1 MCAINGLVRAKRD
14 GVHREHDRMLVAQMN
29 EATKHRGPDGTA
41 VWADE
46 YTTFGHNRLA
56 IIDLDPRS
64 NQPMTS
70 ASGRFTITFNGEIF
84 NFKELKRE
92 LSYPY
97 KTEGDTEVIL
107 AAFEKWGTK
116 AFARLRGQ
124 FGLGIWDTREKV
136 LYLARD
142 HSGIKPLY
150 YHSTPERLI
159 FSSELKGVLKDSSIA
174 RRFNHT
180 SLERYVRLRYVPE
193 PDSLVEDVSKLPPG
207 SFAVWREGTLVIT
220 NYFLPELQPLHE
232 GSAET
237 IARRVEE
244 LVDASV
250 KQELIADRPIGLF
263 LSGGLDSSIVL
274 DSASRAGAALD
285 TFSLAYE
292 LGAGEEAEKF
302 NADAALAKQT
312 AAQYD
317 TRHHEF
323 VLTEKEFLATLHAS
337 LEALDQPIA
346 NATSVAQYALAK
358 MAREHV
364 VVALLGDGGDELFGG
379 YPRYRF
385 SRLMDAYQTLPQPL
399 RSVLSTLPNAAKLDT
414 PLGIA
419 RVERFLFEKDAMLK
433 GVVASEFLTRAP
445 YAWYEGRYLHGRN
458 EVDFTQL
465 FMDSDRRSWL
475 TDEALA
481 RTDAMTM
488 AHALEARVPLL
499 NPDIVAYASRIPTKM
514 RVRLMANKWILR
526 KAFGKRLPAHILSA
540 KKRGWFTPTAKW
552 LRRPEVNSL
561 AKEIFSRGY
570 HAGSDEL
577 LHSDGA
583 LAMLDAHVA
592 KGRYAM
598 STLWMLVT
606 LRVWAKTYDV
616 SL

>member
-14 GVHREHDRMLVAQMN
+14 GVHREHDRMFVAQMN

-107 AAFEKWGTK
+107 AAFEKWGTE

-124 FGLGIWDTREKV
+124 FGLGIWDTREKE

-292 LGAGEEAEKF
+292 LGAGEEA
-302 NADAALAKQT
+302 
-312 AAQYD
+312 
-317 TRHHEF
+317 
-323 VLTEKEFLATLHAS
+323 
-337 LEALDQPIA
+337 
-346 NATSVAQYALAK
+346 
-358 MAREHV
+358 
-364 VVALLGDGGDELFGG
+364 
-379 YPRYRF
+379 
-385 SRLMDAYQTLPQPL
+385 
-399 RSVLSTLPNAAKLDT
+399 
-414 PLGIA
+414 
-419 RVERFLFEKDAMLK
+419 
-433 GVVASEFLTRAP
+433 
-445 YAWYEGRYLHGRN
+445 
-458 EVDFTQL
+458 
-465 FMDSDRRSWL
+465 
-475 TDEALA
+475 
-481 RTDAMTM
+481 
-488 AHALEARVPLL
+488 
-499 NPDIVAYASRIPTKM
+499 
-514 RVRLMANKWILR
+514 
-526 KAFGKRLPAHILSA
+526 
-540 KKRGWFTPTAKW
+540 
-552 LRRPEVNSL
+552 
-561 AKEIFSRGY
+561 
-570 HAGSDEL
+570 
-577 LHSDGA
+577 
-583 LAMLDAHVA
+583 
-592 KGRYAM
+592 
-598 STLWMLVT
+598 
-606 LRVWAKTYDV
+606 
-616 SL
+616 